1 MLLET
6 KDILFIVLSF
16 CVLWFTAFLC
26 WFLYQLAVVLRRIND
41 VVGEVRS
48 QIERVESAIQGVKT
62 KFEFGATQ
70 IGFLTDTVKKAVE
83 YWKAPKE

>member
-1 MLLET
+1 MVLES
-6 KDILFIVLSF
+6 KDFLFIILSF
-16 CVLWFTAFLC
+16 CVLWFTVFLC
-26 WFLYQLAVVLRRIND
+26 WFLYQLAVVLKGINA
-41 VVGEVRS
+41 VVGDVKL
-48 QIERVESAIQGVKT
+48 QIERVEEAIQGVKT